1 MLDYL
6 IVGATVFDGES
17 IEPQQITVGVKDD
30 KIAYTGDTLTTSAA
44 KTVVDAK
51 GLFLCPGF
59 IDTHASTGLG
69 YMLPNAGDNKLYQG
83 VTTEIIGNCGTST
96 APVGDLLLPEME
108 QQAQQIGFTFN
119 WRTLEEWFSLV
130 ENYGLPFNFGTY
142 IGHSTLRAGICSD
155 AQQVTPIEISQMC
168 NMLEQ
173 AMQEGAL
180 GLSTGLVYAPGS
192 FANTSEIIEL
202 AKISAKY
209 SGIYVSHIR
218 DERQELVD
226 SIEEAIEIGKQAD
239 IPVLVSHLKSA
250 EKPNWGNIPKVIDII
265 ETARA
270 DGIIINFE
278 VYPYPAVS
286 TKLRTFIPKA
296 ILSDGVNGMLARLKT
311 GDWRQRC
318 VNWLSSRKTD
328 YNAMMLITESMPGV
342 QGKSILQ
349 AARQHNRLPGDM
361 VVDLL
366 LHDPDAWIVYHCISE
381 TDMDAAILWPHSI
394 VCSDSWSYPVNAPN
408 PIGNPHPRTYGA
420 FTRFLERYSLQKERI
435 PFGEAIR
442 KITSFSADWV
452 KIPNRGRIR
461 ENHFAD
467 LTLLNPGEVRENA
480 TFETPRQ
487 FSSGTEYVWVNG
499 VLMVEKG
506 ELTQNLPGKI
516 IKKDKG

>member
-1 MLDYL
+1 
-6 IVGATVFDGES
+6 
-17 IEPQQITVGVKDD
+17 
-30 KIAYTGDTLTTSAA
+30 
-44 KTVVDAK
+44 
-51 GLFLCPGF
+51 
-59 IDTHASTGLG
+59 
-69 YMLPNAGDNKLYQG
+69 
-83 VTTEIIGNCGTST
+83 
-96 APVGDLLLPEME
+96 
-108 QQAQQIGFTFN
+108 
-119 WRTLEEWFSLV
+119 
-130 ENYGLPFNFGTY
+130 
-142 IGHSTLRAGICSD
+142 
-155 AQQVTPIEISQMC
+155 
-168 NMLEQ
+168 
-173 AMQEGAL
+173 
-180 GLSTGLVYAPGS
+180 
-192 FANTSEIIEL
+192 
-202 AKISAKY
+202 
-209 SGIYVSHIR
+209 
-218 DERQELVD
+218 
-226 SIEEAIEIGKQAD
+226 
-239 IPVLVSHLKSA
+239 
-250 EKPNWGNIPKVIDII
+250 
-265 ETARA
+265 
-270 DGIIINFE
+270 
-278 VYPYPAVS
+278 
-286 TKLRTFIPKA
+286 
-296 ILSDGVNGMLARLKT
+296 
-311 GDWRQRC
+311 
-318 VNWLSSRKTD
+318 
-328 YNAMMLITESMPGV
+328 MPGV